1 MVGCKDYPAF
11 STPWVH
17 SGGMEVYTERMVR
30 SLAGRAEFT
39 LYTAA
44 GASDAAARVV
54 PLGAARGVRTQPLS
68 LVLRSWRKCARGGG
82 GFQLLNPQTPLAG
95 LVARMAK
102 RRFGIPYVVTVHVF
116 GTDRAHAG
124 GRLAAAAYGRVQEVV
139 FSEAAAIIPT
149 GRRLADDLSRLHPEI
164 RSRVRAVTA
173 AGSGVSAAAERDV
186 TRAHLG
192 IGPTVPCLLFL
203 GRIVR
208 ENGLLDLLGAMAQL
222 KKGFPDVKLLIA
234 GGGDGEADVERCIR
248 FLQLESA
255 VTRLGPVRGQEKV
268 DLLAAADLLVRTSR
282 HEVFPEAYLEALSVG
297 TPVAA
302 TPAGDTE
309 HLAHE
314 SGAVALLPFGDPPG
328 QARVIDGLLRAP
340 ETLAR
345 MRAGALDYCA
355 RERWEGRKEA
365 YWDCLAQAAGAAAV

>member
-17 SGGMEVYTERMVR
+17 SGGMEVYAERMVR
-30 SLAGRAEFT
+30 SLADRAEFT

-54 PLGAARGVRTQPLS
+54 PLGAARGIRTQPLS
-68 LVLRSWRKCARGGG
+68 LVLRSWMKCAREGG
-82 GFQLLNPQTPLAG
+82 GFELLNAQTPLAG

-116 GTDRAHAG
+116 GSDRAHAG

-149 GRRLADDLSRLHPEI
+149 GRKLADDLSRRHPAV
-164 RSRVRAVTA
+164 RSRVRVVTA
-173 AGSGVSAAAERDV
+173 AGSGVSAAAERGV
-186 TRAHLG
+186 TRARLG
-192 IGPTVPCLLFL
+192 IGPTIPCLVFL

-208 ENGLLDLLGAMAQL
+208 ENGLPDLLEAVAHL
-222 KKGFPDVKLLIA
+222 KKGFPDAKLLIA
-234 GGGDGEADVERCIR
+234 GGGDSEAEVAERIR
-248 FLQLESA
+248 FLQLESV
-255 VTRLGPVRGQEKV
+255 VTRLGPVRGQEKL

-309 HLAHE
+309 YLARE
-314 SGAVALLPFGDPPG
+314 SGAVALLPFGDPLG
-328 QARVIDGLLRAP
+328 QSRVIDGLLRAP
-340 ETLAR
+340 ETIAR
-345 MRAGALDYCA
+345 MRVGALDYSA

-365 YWDCLAQAAGAAAV
+365 YWDCLVEAAGASAG